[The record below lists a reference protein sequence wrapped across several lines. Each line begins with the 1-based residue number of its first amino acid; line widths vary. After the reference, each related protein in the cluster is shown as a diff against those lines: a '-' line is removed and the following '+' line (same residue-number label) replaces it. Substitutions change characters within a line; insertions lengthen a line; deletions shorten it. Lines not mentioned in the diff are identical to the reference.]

1 MPAASFDPAH
11 TRIPPVSLNKERR
24 TVNLIRLT
32 ARFGRSYAGEI
43 TAVIVL
49 QLVTTLATLYLPDL
63 NADIINNGV
72 AQADVDYIWS
82 VGRTMLLV
90 ALLQVAAAVAAM
102 WFASRAAMRTGRDI
116 RTAVY
121 ERVSSFDSEDMAHFG
136 TATLITR
143 ATNDV
148 QQVQMTF
155 LLFLNFMVAAP
166 IMAVGG
172 IIMAL
177 RQDAGMSWL
186 VVTAVIVL
194 TVVVGIIAAVLMP
207 LFKRMQAKLDNIN
220 GLLREQIAGIRVV
233 RAFGRE
239 DYEAA
244 RFAEANQQITR
255 LSLNIG
261 RVFVTMFPVIMLI
274 LNLAT
279 AAVLWF
285 GGHRVDQG
293 LVEVGSLTAFMQYL
307 MQILMA
313 VMMGVFMLMML
324 PRAIV
329 CADRVEEVLTHEAG
343 RVAGG
348 SAGAGGAPISKG
360 SVRFADVS
368 YTYPGAEQPV
378 LERVSFEAHP
388 GTTTAIIGATGA
400 GKTTLVGL
408 LPGLYSPSSG
418 QVLIDATPVTAIPR
432 EDLVGA
438 VAMVPQKPWLYS
450 GTVASNLRMGKAD
463 ATDKELW
470 DALRI
475 AQADFVDNL
484 EMPISQGGT
493 NVSGGQRQR
502 LCIARMLVSD
512 AKVYVFDDSFSALD
526 ALTEAKLNAAM
537 RETVRDKTVIVVA
550 QKVSS
555 IQHADQILVMEA
567 GRIVARGTHEELLAS
582 SETYREIVDSQAEVR
597 A

>member
-1 MPAASFDPAH
+1 MD
-11 TRIPPVSLNKERR
+11 
-24 TVNLIRLT
+24 LIRLT
-32 ARFGRSYAGEI
+32 ARFGKPYAGQF
-43 TAVIVL
+43 ALVIAL

-72 AQADVDYIWS
+72 AQADVPYIWR

-90 ALLQVAAAVAAM
+90 ALVQIVAAIGAV
-102 WFASRAAMRTGRDI
+102 WFASRVAMQTGRDI
-116 RTAVY
+116 RAAVY
-121 ERVSSFDSEDMAHFG
+121 DRVSGFTSEDMARFG
-136 TATLITR
+136 TATLVTR
-143 ATNDV
+143 GTNDV

-155 LLFLNFMVAAP
+155 LLFMNFMVAAP
-166 IMAVGG
+166 IMAIGG

-186 VVTAVIVL
+186 VVTAVVVL
-194 TVVVGIIAAVLMP
+194 AIVVGIIAAILMP
-207 LFKRMQAKLDNIN
+207 LFKQMQKRLDAIN

-233 RAFGRE
+233 RAFARE
-239 DYEAA
+239 DYEAE
-244 RFAEANQQITR
+244 RFTDANQQITK

-285 GGHRVDQG
+285 GGHRVDDG

-324 PRAIV
+324 PRALV
-329 CADRVEEVLTHEAG
+329 CADRIEDVLAEEPAAEGTEGASIGKGIG
-343 RVAGG
+343 RGV
-348 SAGAGGAPISKG
+348 
-360 SVRFADVS
+360 VRFDGVS

-378 LERVSFEAHP
+378 LEDITFEARP
-388 GTTTAIIGATGA
+388 GTTTAIIGSTGS

-408 LPGLYSPSSG
+408 LPRLYSPTAGS
-418 QVLIDATPVTAIPR
+418 VRIDDHPVSRMRR
-432 EDLVGA
+432 EDLVKA
-438 VAMVPQKPWLYS
+438 VAMVPQKPWLFS
-450 GTVASNLRMGKAD
+450 GTVASNLRMGKPG
-463 ATDKELW
+463 ATDEELW
-470 DALRI
+470 AALRT
-475 AQADFVDNL
+475 AQADFVEDL
-484 EMPISQGGT
+484 EMPIAQGGT

-502 LCIARMLVSD
+502 LCIARMLVAD
-512 AKVYVFDDSFSALD
+512 PKVYVFDDSFSALD
-526 ALTEAKLNAAM
+526 ATTEANLNAAM
-537 RETVRDKTVIVVA
+537 RDTVRERTVIVVA

-555 IQHADQILVMEA
+555 IRNADQILVMEA
-567 GRIVARGTHEELLAS
+567 GRIVARGTHEELLQT
-582 SETYREIVDSQAEVR
+582 SETYQAIERSQAEVD

>member
-1 MPAASFDPAH
+1 MD
-11 TRIPPVSLNKERR
+11 
-24 TVNLIRLT
+24 LIRLT
-32 ARFGRSYAGEI
+32 AHFGKRYSGKIAL
-43 TAVIVL
+43 VVVL
-49 QLVTTLATLYLPDL
+49 QLITTLATLYLPDL

-72 AQADVDYIWS
+72 ANADVPYIWR
-82 VGRTMLLV
+82 VGGIMLVV
-90 ALLQVAAAVAAM
+90 ALVQLAAAVCAF
-102 WFASRAAMRTGRDI
+102 WFASQVAMNTGRDI
-116 RTAVY
+116 RKAVY
-121 ERVSSFDSEDMAHFG
+121 DRVSSFDSEDMGHFG

-143 ATNDV
+143 GTNDV

-166 IMAVGG
+166 IMAIGG

-186 VVTAVIVL
+186 VVTAVLVL
-194 TVVVGIIAAVLMP
+194 TIVVGIIAAILMP
-207 LFKRMQAKLDNIN
+207 LFKQMQAKLDAIN

-239 DYEAA
+239 GYEAD
-244 RFAEANQQITR
+244 RFHGANTDLSK

-274 LNLAT
+274 MNLAT

-285 GGHRVDQG
+285 GGHRVDEG

-329 CADRVEEVLTHEAG
+329 CADRVDEVLGYE
-343 RVAGG
+343 
-348 SAGAGGAPISKG
+348 AGAGATGGASIG
-360 SVRFADVS
+360 EGVVRFENVS

-378 LERVSFEAHP
+378 LEEISFEARP
-388 GTTTAIIGATGA
+388 GTTTAIIGSTGA

-408 LPGLYSPSSG
+408 LPRLYSPTSG
-418 QVLIDATPVTAIPR
+418 RVLIDGHPVT
-432 EDLVGA
+432 DLDRASLVTAAG
-438 VAMVPQKPWLYS
+438 MVPQKPWLFS
-450 GTVASNLRMGKAD
+450 GTVATNLRMGNPD
-463 ATDKELW
+463 ATDDELW
-470 DALRI
+470 AALRV
-475 AQADFVDNL
+475 AQASFVDDL
-484 EMPISQGGT
+484 DMPIAQGGT

-502 LCIARMLVSD
+502 LCIARMLVAD
-512 AKVYVFDDSFSALD
+512 PKVYIFDDSFSALD
-526 ALTEAKLNAAM
+526 ATTEANLNAAM
-537 RETVRDKTVIVVA
+537 RDVVKNRTVIVVA

-555 IQHADQILVMEA
+555 IRHADQILVMEA
-567 GRIVARGTHEELLAS
+567 GRIVARGTHDELLETS
-582 SETYREIVDSQAEVR
+582 NTYREIERSQAEVD

>member
-1 MPAASFDPAH
+1 MD
-11 TRIPPVSLNKERR
+11 
-24 TVNLIRLT
+24 LIRLT
-32 ARFGRSYAGEI
+32 ARFGRRYSGKIAL
-43 TAVIVL
+43 VIVL

-72 AQADVDYIWS
+72 ANADVPYIWR
-82 VGRTMLLV
+82 VGGIMLVV
-90 ALLQVAAAVAAM
+90 ALVQLAAAVCAF
-102 WFASRAAMRTGRDI
+102 WFASQVAMNTGRDI
-116 RTAVY
+116 RKAVY
-121 ERVSSFDSEDMAHFG
+121 DRVSSFDNEDMGHFG
-136 TATLITR
+136 AATLVTR
-143 ATNDV
+143 GTNDV
-148 QQVQMTF
+148 QQVQMTV

-166 IMAVGG
+166 IMAIGG

-186 VVTAVIVL
+186 VVTAVLVL
-194 TVVVGIIAAVLMP
+194 TIVVGVIAAILMP
-207 LFKRMQAKLDNIN
+207 LFKKMQAKLDAIN

-239 DYEAA
+239 DYEAE
-244 RFAEANQQITR
+244 RFHDANTDLSK

-274 LNLAT
+274 MNLAT

-285 GGHRVDQG
+285 GGHRVDEG

-329 CADRVEEVLTHEAG
+329 CADRVDEVLGYE
-343 RVAGG
+343 
-348 SAGAGGAPISKG
+348 AGAGATGEASIG
-360 SVRFADVS
+360 EGVVRFEDVS

-378 LERVSFEAHP
+378 LEEISFEARP
-388 GTTTAIIGATGA
+388 GTTTAIIGSTGS

-408 LPGLYSPSSG
+408 LPRLYSPTSG
-418 QVLIDATPVTAIPR
+418 RVLIDGHPVT
-432 EDLVGA
+432 DLDRASLVTAAG
-438 VAMVPQKPWLYS
+438 MVPQKPWLFS
-450 GTVASNLRMGKAD
+450 GTVATNLRMGNPD
-463 ATDKELW
+463 ATDDELW
-470 DALRI
+470 AALRV
-475 AQADFVDNL
+475 AQAGFVDDL
-484 EMPISQGGT
+484 DMPIAQGGT

-502 LCIARMLVSD
+502 LCIARMLVAD
-512 AKVYVFDDSFSALD
+512 PKAYIFDDSFSALD
-526 ALTEAKLNAAM
+526 ATTEANLNAAM
-537 RETVRDKTVIVVA
+537 REVVKDRTVIVVA

-555 IQHADQILVMEA
+555 IRHADQILVMEA
-567 GRIVARGTHEELLAS
+567 GRIVARGTHEELLET
-582 SETYREIVDSQAEVR
+582 SETYREIAASQAEVD

>member
-1 MPAASFDPAH
+1 MD
-11 TRIPPVSLNKERR
+11 
-24 TVNLIRLT
+24 LIRLT
-32 ARFGRSYAGEI
+32 ARFGRRYSGKIAL
-43 TAVIVL
+43 VIVL

-72 AQADVDYIWS
+72 AQADVPYIWHT
-82 VGRTMLLV
+82 GRTMLVV
-90 ALLQVAAAVAAM
+90 ALVQIAAAIAAV
-102 WFASRAAMRTGRDI
+102 WFASQVAMNTGRDI
-116 RTAVY
+116 RAAVY
-121 ERVSSFDSEDMAHFG
+121 DRVSDFDSEEMAHFG
-136 TATLITR
+136 AATLVTR
-143 ATNDV
+143 GTNDV

-155 LLFLNFMVAAP
+155 LLFMNFMVAAP
-166 IMAVGG
+166 IMAIGG

-186 VVTAVIVL
+186 VVTAVLIL
-194 TVVVGIIAAVLMP
+194 AVVVGITAAVLMP
-207 LFKRMQAKLDNIN
+207 LFKRMQKKLDAIN

-239 DYEAA
+239 DHEAE
-244 RFAEANQQITR
+244 RFTEANHDITR

-285 GGHRVDQG
+285 GGHRVDEG

-329 CADRVEEVLTHEAG
+329 CADRIEEVLGHEVKAP
-343 RVAGG
+343 VT
-348 SAGAGGAPISKG
+348 GGASIGKG
-360 SVRFADVS
+360 SVRFEDVS
-368 YTYPGAEQPV
+368 YTYPGAEKPV
-378 LERVSFEAHP
+378 LEHISFEAAP
-388 GTTTAIIGATGA
+388 GTTTAIIGSTGS

-408 LPGLYSPSSG
+408 LPRLYSPTSG
-418 QVLIDATPVTAIPR
+418 RVLIDGHSVTDLDRASLVTAA
-432 EDLVGA
+432 G
-438 VAMVPQKPWLYS
+438 MVPQKPWLFS
-450 GTVASNLRMGKAD
+450 GTVASNLRMGDPD
-463 ATDKELW
+463 ATDDELW
-470 DALRI
+470 AALRT
-475 AQADFVDNL
+475 AQAGFVEDL
-484 EMPISQGGT
+484 DMPIAQGGT

-502 LCIARMLVSD
+502 LCIARMLVAD
-512 AKVYVFDDSFSALD
+512 PKVYVFDDSFSALD
-526 ALTEAKLNAAM
+526 ATTEANLNAAM
-537 RETVRDKTVIVVA
+537 REIVQDRTVIVVA

-555 IQHADQILVMEA
+555 IKHADQILVMEA
-567 GRIVARGTHEELLAS
+567 GRIVARGTHDELLQT
-582 SETYREIVDSQAEVR
+582 SETYREIAASQAEVD